1 MILLQFKE
9 ILTDHRHF
17 YSQDSL
23 VSLCLIFKA
32 GKTGNKIFSGVEFFS
47 LLLKEQQIEEQCS
60 FILKCID
67 PECYS

>member
-1 MILLQFKE
+1 MWLLQFKE
-9 ILTDHRHF
+9 ILTDHRQF

-47 LLLKEQQIEEQCS
+47 LLLKEQQIEE
-60 FILKCID
+60 
-67 PECYS
+67 